1 VDGPNAARITP
12 EALQRWDDR
21 LEAIFQGKP
30 YDMLDA
36 ALSDTIKKFPLSIQ
50 VRTGCSRAIRTVWI
64 VVRLVRHETESGSPL
79 CNDQGGVEY
88 DTCTGLREGSAR
100 VVLLSPSPTRSHP
113 ISDEQCSR
121 P

>member
-50 VRTGCSRAIRTVWI
+50 VRTGCSRAIRSVWI
-64 VVRLVRHETESGSPL
+64 VVRLVRFTKRSQGRL
-79 CNDQGGVEY
+79 CVTTREEWSTIRVQG
-88 DTCTGLREGSAR
+88 
-100 VVLLSPSPTRSHP
+100 
-113 ISDEQCSR
+113 
-121 P
+121 